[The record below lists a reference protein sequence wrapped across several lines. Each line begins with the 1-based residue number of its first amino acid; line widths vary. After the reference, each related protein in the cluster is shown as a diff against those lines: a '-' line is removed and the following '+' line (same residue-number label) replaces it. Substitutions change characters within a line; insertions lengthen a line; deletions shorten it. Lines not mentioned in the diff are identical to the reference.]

1 MVKLPMKFLTH
12 IDLSGVAKILNI
24 PAPTEAN
31 DLVTKSFMEDKIN
44 KAIAGFD
51 FQADVRAVQKDT
63 SLIPF
68 APVKGDR
75 YVITAPSNL
84 DTSFGTIDGLEAND
98 IVEYDGTKFVVAYD
112 VSERGDGVLLFSQED
127 NQYFKFID
135 DVWSFGGLTVITAGN
150 GLEDTDGTFS
160 VKVDNSTIGL
170 NVGNQLELLNQSV
183 TRAKLGL
190 DLTGL
195 GLQQQVDGRIEV
207 KLNDTRLAVDT
218 DGIKMVETYTKKG
231 SALVGDGTATSFVVT
246 HNLNTRDVLVQ
257 VVDAVSFATVH
268 ADVTR
273 SDANS
278 VAVSFGVA
286 PTVDQYRVIVIG

>member
-1 MVKLPMKFLTH
+1 MKFLTH

-24 PAPTEAN
+24 PAPVDAN
-31 DLVTKSFMEDKIN
+31 DVATKSFVESQID

-51 FQADVRAVQKDT
+51 FQADVKAVQRDT
-63 SLIPF
+63 SLIPST
-68 APVKGDR
+68 PVKGDR

-84 DTSFGTIDGLEAND
+84 DTAFGTIEGLEAGD
-98 IVEYDGTKFVVAYD
+98 IVEYDGTKFVVSYD
-112 VSERGDGVLLFSQED
+112 VSVAGDGILLFSQAEG
-127 NQYFKFID
+127 QYFKFID
-135 DVWSFGGLTVITAGN
+135 GVWSYGGLTVITAGN
-150 GLEDTDGTFS
+150 GLQDTDGTFS

-170 NVGNQLELLNQSV
+170 NVGNQLEILNQAV

-195 GLQQQVDGRIEV
+195 GLQQQADGRIEV
-207 KLNDTRLAVDT
+207 KLNDSRLAVDA

-231 SALVGDGTATSFVVT
+231 ATSIGDGTATSFVVT

-257 VVDAVSFATVH
+257 VVDAVSYSTVN

-278 VAVSFGVA
+278 ATVTFAVA
-286 PTVDQYRVIVIG
+286 PTVNQYRVIVIG

>member
-1 MVKLPMKFLTH
+1 MKFLTH
-12 IDLSGVAKILNI
+12 IDMSGVAKILNI
-24 PAPTEAN
+24 PAPVDAN
-31 DLVTKSFMEDKIN
+31 DIATKSFVESQID

-51 FQADVRAVQKDT
+51 FQADVLAVQKDT
-63 SLIPF
+63 SLIPS

-84 DTSFGTIDGLEAND
+84 DIAFGTIEGLEAGD
-98 IVEYDGTKFVVAYD
+98 IVEFDGTKFVVSYD
-112 VSERGDGVLLFSQED
+112 VSVAGDGILLFSQAD

-135 DVWSFGGLTVITAGN
+135 GVWSFGGLTVITAGN
-150 GLEDTDGTFS
+150 GLLDTDGTFS

-170 NVGNQLELLNQSV
+170 NVGNQLEIVNQAV

-195 GLQQQVDGRIEV
+195 GLQQQADGRIEV
-207 KLNDTRLAVDT
+207 KLNDTRLAVDA

-231 SALVGDGTATSFVVT
+231 SASVGDGSATSFTVT

-257 VVDAVSFATVH
+257 VVDAVSFATVN

-278 VAVSFGVA
+278 VTVTFAVA
-286 PTVDQYRVIVIG
+286 PTLNQYRVIVIG